1 MTRPSRVLISGAT
14 GFAGAFVV
22 REFARHS
29 DRFTVAAF
37 ARSAERV
44 AAAGLEASGAKVHYG
59 SFEDRES
66 FCRALE
72 GQDIYVHLVSLGFG
86 HAPTVLD
93 CCRLARVR
101 RGVFVSTTAIFT
113 DLDPESKVIRLEAEA
128 RIRDSGMDYT
138 IIRPTMI
145 FGTDED
151 RNMSRLIRHVAR
163 WPVVPVPGPGTSLMQ
178 PVHAADLAKAIV
190 AAASTSIAIGREYNV
205 SGADPIT
212 YNQTLDLIAELLGRR
227 VLRVHVPLRLMIP
240 LFWLYERL
248 MAHPRLSVEKLYR
261 LNEDRAFSN
270 AEARQ
275 DLGFETMAFRE
286 GISREIDE
294 MTNRAPSGD
303 RVSSII
309 SRAATHPSRAPFKA
323 IVMANGR

>member
-1 MTRPSRVLISGAT
+1 MTSPSRVLISGAT
-14 GFAGAFVV
+14 GFTGAFVV

-29 DRFTVAAF
+29 DRYKVAAF

-72 GQDIYVHLVSLGFG
+72 GQDVYVHLASLGLG

-93 CCRLARVR
+93 CCRVARVR

-113 DLDPESKVIRLEAEA
+113 DLNPPSKAIRLEAEA

-145 FGTDED
+145 FGTSED
-151 RNMSRLIRHVAR
+151 RNMCRLIGYLAR
-163 WPVVPVPGPGTSLMQ
+163 WPIVPVPGPGTSLMQ
-178 PVHAADLAKAIV
+178 PVHVADLARAIF
-190 AAASTSIAIGREYNV
+190 AAASASTAIGKEYNV

-212 YNQTLDLIAELLGRR
+212 YNQTVDLIAELLGRR
-227 VLRVHVPLRLMIP
+227 VSRVHVPLGLMIP
-240 LFWLYERL
+240 PFWLYERL
-248 MAHPRLSVEKLYR
+248 MARPRLTVEQLYR
-261 LNEDRAFSN
+261 LNEDKAFSN
-270 AEARQ
+270 AEARR
-275 DLGFETMAFRE
+275 DLGFEPMAFRE
-286 GISREIDE
+286 GISREIGE
-294 MTNRAPSGD
+294 MA
-303 RVSSII
+303 
-309 SRAATHPSRAPFKA
+309 K
-323 IVMANGR
+323 